1 MWPFRRRRF
10 RDLVNRQLAIFAQD
24 HERLVVEARSALVGY
39 GVEQNA
45 SAALEHYREH
55 DELAEQVEDLLD
67 AMYRNFAA
75 TLEPQRAAQYR
86 REFAKRAKAT
96 YGDLLP
102 RLTFDSDEDKLP
114 E

>member
-10 RDLVNRQLAIFAQD
+10 RDLVNRQLAIFAHD
-24 HERLVVEARSALVGY
+24 HERLVMEARSALVGY
-39 GVEQNA
+39 GTEPDA
-45 SAALEHYREH
+45 SQALQRYGEH
-55 DELAEQVEDLLD
+55 DELAEQVEDHLD
-67 AMYRNFAA
+67 AMYRNFSH
-75 TLEPQRAAQYR
+75 TLEPKAAKEYR
-86 REFAKRAKAT
+86 REFARRAKAV

>member
-1 MWPFRRRRF
+1 M
-10 RDLVNRQLAIFAQD
+10 
-24 HERLVVEARSALVGY
+24 EARTALVGY
-39 GVEQNA
+39 GLEA
-45 SAALEHYREH
+45 DSRAALEHYGEH

-67 AMYRNFAA
+67 GMYRNFAA
-75 TLEPQRAAQYR
+75 TLEGKARADYR
-86 REFAKRAKAT
+86 REFAKRAKAV